1 LTPDCK
7 LQKGPGKLGGK
18 LSGKLGGEK
27 LEGNASGRGRQVE
40 MALL

>member
-18 LSGKLGGEK
+18 LGGEK
-27 LEGNASGRGRQVE
+27 SEGDASGRGRQVE